1 MSCCAGIPTGR
12 SPFTCTVMISR
23 RVSCPARPPK
33 RVSRL
38 ERRGGSRSMCMR
50 PRRNR
55 KRCLCISKSIRSKA
69 GVGLFAAASLL
80 QAVPAPAHGF
90 GQRYDL
96 PLPLSL
102 YLFGAAAAVV
112 VSFIIVGLFVRGG
125 ATRSGLDRR
134 FDLKRYAVGQLI
146 LHPAMGMVPKLVALV
161 IFAVTVAAG
170 FIGNQDP
177 YRNLAPT

>member
-1 MSCCAGIPTGR
+1 MR
-12 SPFTCTVMISR
+12 SR
-23 RVSCPARPPK
+23 RASCRTRSLK
-33 RVSRL
+33 L
-38 ERRGGSRSMCMR
+38 GSRPVLPGGFPCMCMQAKR
-50 PRRNR
+50 DRNR
-55 KRCLCISKSIRSKA
+55 CLSISKSIRSRA
-69 GVGLFAAASLL
+69 TLGLSGAASLL
-80 QAVPAPAHGF
+80 QASPAAAHGF

-125 ATRSGLDRR
+125 AARSGFDRR

-177 YRNLAPT
+177 YRNLAPTMVWVIFWVGLA